1 VNPTDISCCPST
13 LAEGFNTYS
22 PSALKNMFFG
32 RKVSHLLDFDAPNAD
47 EEVAEKF
54 RQNTSTLSISGAQFK
69 QSLILEKN
77 KLRLT
82 EKGERGRY
90 ILKPV
95 PLRPPFGRAG
105 QLPANEHLTMQIAK
119 QVYGIQI
126 AECALIFFKNGEPAY
141 ITKRFDYSAEGD
153 PSSSQ
158 QKGTS
163 AGEDKIDQEDFAT
176 LSGLSKDMNGDE
188 YKNQG
193 SYEDIARLMKMY
205 VPAYP
210 VEIEKYFE
218 RVVFNYLFCNGDAHL
233 KNFSLLATPNG
244 DHILSPAYDM
254 INTRIHIPS
263 DSFFACRDGLFS
275 DDYETES
282 IKALGFYAYD
292 DFYAFGLRIGMIEN
306 RVVKILDKY
315 RTDQTKTRDL
325 IRRSFLDEVTKTDYQ
340 SHYEDRLKMLN
351 NSFSKKVLA

>member
-1 VNPTDISCCPST
+1 MNRTHIKCCPST

-22 PSALKNMFFG
+22 PSALRNVFFG
-32 RKVSHLLDFDAPNAD
+32 RKVSHVLDFDAPNTD

-54 RQNTSTLSISGAQFK
+54 RRNTSTLSISGAQFK

-82 EKGERGRY
+82 QKGEHGQY

-95 PLRPPFGRAG
+95 PLRPPFRKAG
-105 QLPANEHLTMQIAK
+105 ELPANEHLTMQIAK

-141 ITKRFDYSAEGD
+141 ITKRFDYS
-153 PSSSQ
+153 P
-158 QKGTS
+158 
-163 AGEDKIDQEDFAT
+163 AGDKIDQEDFAT
-176 LSGLSKDMNGDE
+176 LSGLSKEINEED

-193 SYEDIARLMKMY
+193 SYEDIARLMKAY

-210 VEIEKYFE
+210 VEVEKCFE

-233 KNFSLLATPNG
+233 KNFSLSATPNG

-263 DSFFACRDGLFS
+263 DSFFALRDGLFS

-292 DFYAFGLRIGMIEN
+292 DFYQFGLRIGMIKN

-315 RTDQTKTRDL
+315 RMDQTKTRDL
-325 IRRSFLDEVTKTDYQ
+325 IRRSFLDEATRNVYQ
-340 SHYEDRLKMLN
+340 SHYDDRLRMLN
-351 NSFSKKVLA
+351 NSFSKKITV